1 MFVTGQ
7 DYMAGHSIIE
17 TPDFLADAK
26 DARKKDARI
35 TDEER
40 VAIVNRFA
48 KDPAIGVMIQGSGG
62 ARKVRFGGRGK
73 GKSGGYRV
81 IAYYGGADIP
91 VFLLNVF
98 AKGDR
103 VDLSKGERNEL
114 RKELDGLAKDYRRGV
129 RLYVESG

>member
-7 DYMAGHSIIE
+7 DYMAGYSIIE

-26 DARKKDARI
+26 VARV
-35 TDEER
+35 TEEER

-91 VFLLNVF
+91 VFLLTHRSVI
-98 AKGDR
+98 
-103 VDLSKGERNEL
+103 
-114 RKELDGLAKDYRRGV
+114 
-129 RLYVESG
+129 